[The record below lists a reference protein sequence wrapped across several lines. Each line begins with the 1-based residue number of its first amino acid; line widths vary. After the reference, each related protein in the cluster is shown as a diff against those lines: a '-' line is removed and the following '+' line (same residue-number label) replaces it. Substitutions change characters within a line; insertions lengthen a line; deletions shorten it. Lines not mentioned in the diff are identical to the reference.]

1 MKLVLAILLALPFSV
16 LAQQR
21 ESDDEINARLEA
33 LSVQRNSAQ
42 DQIVVMAGR
51 MNVMQ
56 KEIDRLK
63 AEAAKCKDKKK

>member
-21 ESDDEINARLEA
+21 ASDDEINARLEA

-63 AEAAKCKDKKK
+63 AEAAKCKDEKK